1 MQGQDMLKEI
11 ERRVNERLQRNYE
24 IYYCQSSD
32 DPLNNDTMKGQLVN
46 ISDGGLCFLA
56 NEKHA
61 NGAKLDFVLEVQ
73 GVQSSG
79 GLVTTT
85 GDLSDIGLLRTKGK
99 VVWVKENKE
108 NDKFETGIYF
118 ENELKFIIAE
128 NE

>member
-1 MQGQDMLKEI
+1 MQEQDMLKEI

-56 NEKHA
+56 NEKYA

>member
-1 MQGQDMLKEI
+1 MQEQDMLKQI
-11 ERRVNERLQRNYE
+11 EQRVNERLQRNFE

-32 DPLNNDTMKGQLVN
+32 DPLNNNTMKGQLVN
-46 ISDGGLCFLA
+46 ISDSGLSFLA
-56 NEKHA
+56 NEKYA

-73 GVQSSG
+73 GVLSSG
-79 GLVTTT
+79 GSVITT

>member
-1 MQGQDMLKEI
+1 MQEQEMLKQI

-46 ISDGGLCFLA
+46 ISDSGLSFLA

-61 NGAKLDFVLEVQ
+61 NGSKLDFVLEVQ

-79 GLVTTT
+79 GLIATT